1 MQESDDE
8 VDELTLLIQKE
19 DQEAAERLKAEEAG
33 KKQQAIEDEVRRAK
47 EEKEAL
53 KLEKLRE

>member
-1 MQESDDE
+1 MQESDEE

-19 DQEAAERLKAEEAG
+19 DQEAAERLKAEEAA

>member
-1 MQESDDE
+1 MQESDEE

-19 DQEAAERLKAEEAG
+19 DQEAAERLKAEEAS